1 MTNQQ
6 WIFFLIP
13 GSGDRDKEL
22 RNSRR
27 RYSITLIGVVLY
39 LVLDIIAQLLPP
51 HYSPISQAESD
62 LAVGPYGFV
71 MTVNFLNRGVLSLE
85 FLFALLGTARIA
97 GAEVS
102 RMRTG
107 KFLFGAWSVGA
118 ILLAIFPTDVPATP
132 VSWHGLIHLV
142 VAIVAFLGGAFGALA
157 LSLRLRGSPKLE
169 AIRSFALLI
178 AAISVVLCLVDLLL
192 PAHLA
197 AHYGGLF
204 ERLFL
209 GSVLVWV
216 AAISVYMLRSQ
227 PDTAPPPVASSSGP

>member
-1 MTNQQ
+1 M
-6 WIFFLIP
+6 P
-13 GSGDRDKEL
+13 SSVDRDKEL
-22 RNSRR
+22 SNVRR
-27 RYSITLIGVVLY
+27 RYSVALIGVALY

-62 LAVGPYGFV
+62 LAVGPYGFI

-97 GAEVS
+97 GAHVS

-107 KFLFGAWSVGA
+107 KFLFGVWAIGA
-118 ILLAIFPTDVPATP
+118 LLLAFFPTDVPATP
-132 VSWHGLIHLV
+132 VSWHGAIHLI

-157 LSLRLRGSPKLE
+157 LSLGLRGSPKLE
-169 AIRSFALLI
+169 AIRSFALPI

-192 PAHLA
+192 PGHLA

-209 GSVLVWV
+209 GSVLVWI
-216 AAISVYMLRSQ
+216 AAISAYMLRS
-227 PDTAPPPVASSSGP
+227 PPETAPPAVTSSRGP